1 MKLLKTAFFCLV
13 CTGSPWL
20 HAQSTSQQSRL
31 EQAYQSDLAACWTAP
46 PTTDRTACQR
56 EARHALAEQ
65 RRGRL
70 DHGPD
75 AQQLARNALARCE
88 VHQGEDR
95 AHCIARIQGQGT
107 VQGSV
112 ESGGLLRSLTITR

>member
-1 MKLLKTAFFCLV
+1 MKLLKTALFCLV
-13 CTGSPWL
+13 CTNSHGL
-20 HAQSTSQQSRL
+20 HAQSTAQQSSL

-46 PTTDRTACQR
+46 PTTDRAACQR
-56 EARHALAEQ
+56 EARYALTEQ

-70 DHGPD
+70 DPSPD